1 MDTQLPGRG
10 HAGTTQLI
18 KGMTSY
24 RPDIDGLRAVA
35 VLAVVL
41 NHLSSSL
48 VSGGYV
54 GVDIFFVISGY
65 LITAIIS
72 REIGEGRFSFAR
84 FYERRARRIFPALL
98 AVLAATLMAGYFLL
112 LPSDYARALQ
122 AAVATIFFASNFM
135 LWKEQAGYF
144 ETIDTKLDPLLHMW
158 SLAVEEQFYLLFP
171 VFLLLGY
178 RYFRQRIAWALA
190 ACALVSL
197 SGAAWLAKENS
208 TAAFFLSPLR
218 AWELLAGALLAL
230 GFLPPI
236 GSRMVREAMVA
247 SGLAAILMACFAY
260 SERTTFPG
268 LTALVPVLGA
278 AAIIYGGTSGPTA
291 AGRMLQWRP
300 IVYLGLISYSLY
312 LWHWPLIVLA
322 QYANG
327 LEPLTPYLAPLF
339 LASLLL
345 ASASYHFIE
354 QPFRRGSMGTSRL
367 ALRSKAGLAFLLSLF
382 CVVGVAKSGFPD
394 RFDAQVVSLDKARS
408 PLIPYDQCSNSS
420 PQAACFLGA
429 PKGEPSM
436 LLWGDSHL
444 LSYAPVLQE
453 ILLQGNTRAVF
464 LPYLGCAPLFDA
476 ASLYNPACAYS
487 QAEVKNYLVAHPQIK
502 TVLVAAFWSRYFRQD
517 GPVKMISDSDKSIVG
532 VAAAQTGL
540 RATLKWLQQNNRAI
554 LLIGPVPTYS
564 KNVPAA
570 LALETVTGKKFMRST
585 SREEKLNNAPFL
597 SVVDEFKT
605 SVSFQYMSPIDW
617 LCANECQ
624 VVKDG
629 ISLYRDA
636 HHLSIHGAIALQQ
649 EMSRGFS
656 LKPAVPEAAKFQT
669 SPGLGLAGLQG
680 LPTQS
685 STTDTD

>member
-1 MDTQLPGRG
+1 MDTQLPGRE

-48 VSGGYV
+48 VPGGYV

-98 AVLAATLMAGYFLL
+98 AVLAATLTAGYFLL

-122 AAVATIFFASNFM
+122 AAVVTIFFASNFM
-135 LWKEQAGYF
+135 LWKEQVGYF

-247 SGLAAILMACFAY
+247 GGLASILMACFAY

-278 AAIIYGGTSGPTA
+278 AAIIYGGTNGPTA

-300 IVYLGLISYSLY
+300 IVYIGLISYSLY

-327 LEPLTPYLAPLF
+327 LEPLTTYLALLF
-339 LASLLL
+339 LASLVL

-382 CVVGVAKSGFPD
+382 CVFGVAKSGFPD

-408 PLIPYDQCSNSS
+408 PLIPYDQCSNLS

-429 PKGEPSM
+429 PKGEASM

-453 ILLQGNTRAVF
+453 ILLQGNIRAVF

-476 ASLYNPACAYS
+476 ASLYNPACAAS
-487 QAEVKNYLVAHPQIK
+487 QAEVNKYLVAHPQIK
-502 TVLVAAFWSRYFRQD
+502 TVVVAAFWSRYFHQD

-540 RATLKWLQQNNRAI
+540 RATLKWLQQNKRAI

-585 SREEKLNNAPFL
+585 SSEEKLNNAPFL
-597 SVVDEFKT
+597 SIVDEFKP
-605 SVSFQYMSPIDW
+605 SASFQYLSPIDW

-636 HHLSIHGAIALQQ
+636 HHLSTHGAIALRQ
-649 EMSRGFS
+649 EMSRGFFQR
-656 LKPAVPEAAKFQT
+656 PAVPEAAKFQT
-669 SPGLGLAGLQG
+669 SLGLGLAGR
-680 LPTQS
+680 
-685 STTDTD
+685 